1 MLLTSSSDS
10 SACFSSFSFGHPPSS
25 LRLFISAE
33 PYVYLFLLCASV
45 NSIHFISS
53 LASCPMQCSPSCFLC
68 LWSFFFFFCLLAS
81 LCLASSVSVSLLV
94 FFWKITRSGA
104 VRVHVFC
111 AGYIDWMGWLHWAGF
126 LCGPPANFMI
136 YSAKGRG
143 ARPPVTTE
151 RELHVGLM
159 ISPQKCLL
167 WLGLHGAQS
176 PPTGWMVG
184 RRWVGGGAVVGW
196 KESSADRPESIQ
208 TLTTTHLLGG
218 ITREEEDGQ
227 KATSEWHVPNVLNSR
242 PSTKCSASPAC
253 VLLFFITHSA
263 IFLSPSLLPPHHHHH
278 HHHHHDSCS
287 QWEISEALLKCGHW
301 GWCNQAFKNRERG
314 RNNKGGDKVWVG
326 WWLGGRRYLAY
337 FSLLVSRSAGSREW
351 LLRAWIWM
359 LRSVL
364 LLSLSVWLQL
374 PQNKMMSFKGICE
387 HSW

>member
-1 MLLTSSSDS
+1 MFSLL
-10 SACFSSFSFGHPPSS
+10 FFMPLKFF
-25 LRLFISAE
+25 LF
-33 PYVYLFLLCASV
+33 FL
-45 NSIHFISS
+45 
-53 LASCPMQCSPSCFLC
+53 
-68 LWSFFFFFCLLAS
+68 FFFCLLAS

-104 VRVHVFC
+104 VCVHVFC

-184 RRWVGGGAVVGW
+184 RRRWGWGGW

-227 KATSEWHVPNVLNSR
+227 KATSEWHVPNVLYSR

-263 IFLSPSLLPPHHHHH
+263 IFLSPSRQPPLPPQP
-278 HHHHHDSCS
+278 HDSCS

-314 RNNKGGDKVWVG
+314 RNNR
-326 WWLGGRRYLAY
+326 GGRQGWGGVVAGRGGRYLAY

>member
-1 MLLTSSSDS
+1 MFSLL
-10 SACFSSFSFGHPPSS
+10 FFMPLKF
-25 LRLFISAE
+25 F
-33 PYVYLFLLCASV
+33 VFFL
-45 NSIHFISS
+45 
-53 LASCPMQCSPSCFLC
+53 
-68 LWSFFFFFCLLAS
+68 FFFCLLAS

-104 VRVHVFC
+104 VCVHVFC

-184 RRWVGGGAVVGW
+184 RRRWGWGGW

-227 KATSEWHVPNVLNSR
+227 KATSEWHVPNVLYSR

-263 IFLSPSLLPPHHHHH
+263 IFLSPSRQPPHPPNLTILVASGRFQRHYWNV
-278 HHHHHDSCS
+278 DTEDDVTKLSRTGRGA
-287 QWEISEALLKCGHW
+287 EIIG
-301 GWCNQAFKNRERG
+301 
-314 RNNKGGDKVWVG
+314 
-326 WWLGGRRYLAY
+326 GGRQGWGGVVAGRGGGIWHIFLCWCPGLLAQESDCWGLGSGCY
-337 FSLLVSRSAGSREW
+337 ARCCFSLCLFGYNSPRTRWCHSKGFVSILDKETKSR
-351 LLRAWIWM
+351 
-359 LRSVL
+359 
-364 LLSLSVWLQL
+364 
-374 PQNKMMSFKGICE
+374 G
-387 HSW
+387 